1 VEVEH
6 LNRAAYHV
14 LNFYEELGHL
24 QRRLTHLPRFFDQI
38 PHTSLAAPR
47 LRYAC
52 LHLDEDVRLHNVH
65 DRVHAVLHGLNE
77 PLLRLLR
84 LIGVALDDQFI
95 VADENRYVLVLL
107 VLVPIPIEQLSSLI
121 RAAPDV
127 LRGARE
133 TLLGMLEPLSDL
145 GLLLIG
151 CFLGCS

>member
-1 VEVEH
+1 M
-6 LNRAAYHV
+6 Y
-14 LNFYEELGHL
+14 
-24 QRRLTHLPRFFDQI
+24 RRSIRLPRFDQT
-38 PHTSLAAPR
+38 PHSSSPAAPR
-47 LRYAC
+47 PRYAC

-107 VLVPIPIEQLSSLI
+107 VLMPIPIEQLSSLI

-133 TLLGMLEPLSDL
+133 RLLVMLEPLSDL

-151 CFLGCS
+151 C

>member
-1 VEVEH
+1 M
-6 LNRAAYHV
+6 Y
-14 LNFYEELGHL
+14 
-24 QRRLTHLPRFFDQI
+24 RRSTRLPRFDQT
-38 PHTSLAAPR
+38 PHSSSLAAPR
-47 LRYAC
+47 PRYAC

-145 GLLLIG
+145 GLLVIG